1 MRYVVL
7 ANPGTPRGDGY
18 VAELR
23 AFWAARGESPE
34 IVVVPWAKFL
44 EAGAHFDA
52 LAEFDEPAFV
62 KIESPG
68 KSDEVYRQIVAL
80 GCQKLGTAY
89 EGPELP
95 WPKGLLVEPRLHAA
109 GWELVLQRMKSSHL
123 LRPHLT
129 LSASPDAIRTM
140 FDKTATSNLLRS
152 RGIAVPNH
160 LDVIPPSVREI
171 VSQKTWRQET
181 FIKLNHGS
189 SAVGIVHFIGRGLN
203 ASTVRISGGSY
214 FNTRAPREGI
224 RFDDFRAADWIVS
237 QGAIVQ
243 EGILAARLDGLK
255 FDVRVVCYYGQPVA
269 TIFRKSALPMTN
281 LHLGGQRGDEAASK
295 AQIPKRAWLDGLDDA
310 VSTAEAFDSCV
321 CGVDLIFEDGFR
333 GHAILEANAF
343 GDHFPGH
350 KLTNGQPLR
359 TAEFTRTAERLGWL

>member
-1 MRYVVL
+1 MRYIVL

-23 AFWAARGESPE
+23 AFWAARGAKPE

-44 EAGAHFDA
+44 AAGAYFVE
-52 LAEFDEPAFV
+52 LPEFDEPAFV

-68 KSDEVYRQIVAL
+68 KSDEVYRQLVSL
-80 GCQKLGTAY
+80 GCDRLGVTY
-89 EGPELP
+89 DGPELP

-109 GWELVLQRMKSSHL
+109 GWEVVLERLKSSL
-123 LRPHLT
+123 PLRPHLR

-152 RGIAVPNH
+152 RGITVPSH
-160 LDVIPPSVREI
+160 LEEIPSTTAEI
-171 VSQKTWRQET
+171 VSNRIWGQET

-189 SAVGIVHFIGRGLN
+189 SAVGIVHLIGRGVN
-203 ASTVRISGGSY
+203 ACTVHISGGNY
-214 FNTRAPREGI
+214 FNSRAPREGI
-224 RFDDFRAADWIVS
+224 RHDDFRAADWILS

-243 EGILAARLDGLK
+243 DGIPAARLDGLK

-269 TIFRKSALPMTN
+269 TIFRKSHLPMTN

-310 VSTAEAFDSCV
+310 ANAAEAFDSCV
-321 CGVDLIFEDGFR
+321 CGVDLIFEANYR

-350 KLTNGQPLR
+350 TLANGQPLR
-359 TAEFTRTAERLGWL
+359 TAEFTRTAERMGWL